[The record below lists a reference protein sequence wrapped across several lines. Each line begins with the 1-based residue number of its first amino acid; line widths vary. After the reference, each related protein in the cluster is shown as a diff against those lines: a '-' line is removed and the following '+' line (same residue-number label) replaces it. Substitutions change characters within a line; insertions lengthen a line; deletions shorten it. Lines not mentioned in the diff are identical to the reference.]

1 MKPRETARKGTAELG
16 LPPAASSSKT
26 SLRSKFNESAP
37 PAWFRSTKEVD
48 DDARSEADSVVS
60 EFRDDGPDSA
70 EASTAAAAIASSGSE
85 AAIVSPVSKKSNLE
99 LELPAIPH
107 RQRPD
112 VSPMS
117 ASRSSLGATSN
128 KSYEEEVQVSA
139 STAGEWVT
147 RLAAL
152 QEVAVEHSACA
163 GRIWDCLKDMFPEVD
178 VSTQQQLSMQA
189 EIFQELE
196 MSRQLLE
203 QHAQGLVGTDLAE
216 LRMIQAET
224 KRANDKLLR
233 MDKLYAKET
242 NALRTNLEKEVQVA
256 PKEDYE
262 PLLFLEPEERGCVL
276 TLIQEQLEV
285 RWCQRELFATRIG
298 AQQTRGT
305 GEMNDVIAKRRE
317 AYQSQ
322 RGAWSYGRKHGAM
335 FFFVDMVLCPFFAV
349 FTVLRLLG
357 NCIWSSFCAML
368 SCLMQPH
375 FFLGVLTAL
384 VLTAISSWLSC
395 VEAPDPSFAGLRLVC
410 NFDSPLASQAWDLL
424 KSTSSSFT
432 LSWLW
437 LLGIV
442 NELEHRIALFLLAGR
457 CPFRDVEEAQMA
469 CQSRADLLQVRH
481 ARDCGSLRKAYHDG
495 QRQVHPDLFHLQHPA
510 CSGEILQAQ
519 PDIALLTE
527 NPNLEFMM
535 NQKEYTKLQELFKK
549 ERHSTLERQVA
560 KLTQHLEEVTN
571 QVTLLEAENEKLQK
585 RLAQARRVSSS
596 SSIKSKE
603 RGVASP
609 MPRTIS
615 GASGSGEGVPRT
627 PRVGVSSPMPRAI
640 SGASGEGIRIS
651 SPMGKPKA
659 GRPKRGAKYSRPG
672 PEADDSDV

>member
-1 MKPRETARKGTAELG
+1 MKPRETTRKGTAELG
-16 LPPAASSSKT
+16 LPPATSSPKTSKT

-70 EASTAAAAIASSGSE
+70 EASTALVAIPSSGSE
-85 AAIVSPVSKKSNLE
+85 ATIISPVSKKSNLE
-99 LELPAIPH
+99 IELPAIPH

-117 ASRSSLGATSN
+117 ASRSSLGAASN

-163 GRIWDCLKDMFPEVD
+163 GRIWDCLKDMFPEVN
-178 VSTQQQLSMQA
+178 VLSQEQQLSMQA

-242 NALRTNLEKEVQVA
+242 NALRMTLEKEVQVA

-262 PLLFLEPEERGCVL
+262 PLIFLEPEERGCVL
-276 TLIQEQLEV
+276 TLIQEQL
-285 RWCQRELFATRIG
+285 Q
-298 AQQTRGT
+298 
-305 GEMNDVIAKRRE
+305 
-317 AYQSQ
+317 
-322 RGAWSYGRKHGAM
+322 
-335 FFFVDMVLCPFFAV
+335 
-349 FTVLRLLG
+349 
-357 NCIWSSFCAML
+357 
-368 SCLMQPH
+368 
-375 FFLGVLTAL
+375 
-384 VLTAISSWLSC
+384 
-395 VEAPDPSFAGLRLVC
+395 
-410 NFDSPLASQAWDLL
+410 
-424 KSTSSSFT
+424 
-432 LSWLW
+432 
-437 LLGIV
+437 
-442 NELEHRIALFLLAGR
+442 
-457 CPFRDVEEAQMA
+457 
-469 CQSRADLLQVRH
+469 
-481 ARDCGSLRKAYHDG
+481 
-495 QRQVHPDLFHLQHPA
+495 
-510 CSGEILQAQ
+510 
-519 PDIALLTE
+519 ALLTE
-527 NPNLEFMM
+527 NPSLEFRM

-549 ERHSTLERQVA
+549 ERLSSLERQVA

-585 RLAQARRVSSS
+585 RLVQARRASSS
-596 SSIKSKE
+596 SSVRSKQD
-603 RGVASP
+603 RS
-609 MPRTIS
+609 TS
-615 GASGSGEGVPRT
+615 
-627 PRVGVSSPMPRAI
+627 GVSSPMP
-640 SGASGEGIRIS
+640 GASGEGMRIS
-651 SPMGKPKA
+651 TPVGKPKA

-672 PEADDSDV
+672 PEADDSDA

>member
-16 LPPAASSSKT
+16 LPPAASSSSKT

-70 EASTAAAAIASSGSE
+70 EASTAAVAIASSGSE

-233 MDKLYAKET
+233 MDKLYAKEK

-276 TLIQEQLEV
+276 TLIQEQLE
-285 RWCQRELFATRIG
+285 
-298 AQQTRGT
+298 
-305 GEMNDVIAKRRE
+305 
-317 AYQSQ
+317 
-322 RGAWSYGRKHGAM
+322 
-335 FFFVDMVLCPFFAV
+335 
-349 FTVLRLLG
+349 
-357 NCIWSSFCAML
+357 
-368 SCLMQPH
+368 
-375 FFLGVLTAL
+375 
-384 VLTAISSWLSC
+384 
-395 VEAPDPSFAGLRLVC
+395 
-410 NFDSPLASQAWDLL
+410 
-424 KSTSSSFT
+424 
-432 LSWLW
+432 
-437 LLGIV
+437 
-442 NELEHRIALFLLAGR
+442 
-457 CPFRDVEEAQMA
+457 
-469 CQSRADLLQVRH
+469 
-481 ARDCGSLRKAYHDG
+481 
-495 QRQVHPDLFHLQHPA
+495 
-510 CSGEILQAQ
+510 
-519 PDIALLTE
+519 ALLTE

-603 RGVASP
+603 RGVPSP

-627 PRVGVSSPMPRAI
+627 PGVGVSSPMPRAI

-651 SPMGKPKA
+651 SPAGKPKA

>member
-1 MKPRETARKGTAELG
+1 
-16 LPPAASSSKT
+16 
-26 SLRSKFNESAP
+26 LRSKYNESAP
-37 PAWFRSTKEVD
+37 PAWFRSTKKEVD

-70 EASTAAAAIASSGSE
+70 EASTAAVAIASSGSE

-163 GRIWDCLKDMFPEVD
+163 GRIWDCLKDMFPEVN
-178 VSTQQQLSMQA
+178 VLTQEQQLSMQA
-189 EIFQELE
+189 DIFQELE

-242 NALRTNLEKEVQVA
+242 NALRTTLEKEVQVA

-262 PLLFLEPEERGCVL
+262 PLMFLEPEERGCVL
-276 TLIQEQLEV
+276 TLIQEQLE
-285 RWCQRELFATRIG
+285 
-298 AQQTRGT
+298 
-305 GEMNDVIAKRRE
+305 
-317 AYQSQ
+317 
-322 RGAWSYGRKHGAM
+322 
-335 FFFVDMVLCPFFAV
+335 
-349 FTVLRLLG
+349 
-357 NCIWSSFCAML
+357 
-368 SCLMQPH
+368 
-375 FFLGVLTAL
+375 
-384 VLTAISSWLSC
+384 
-395 VEAPDPSFAGLRLVC
+395 
-410 NFDSPLASQAWDLL
+410 
-424 KSTSSSFT
+424 
-432 LSWLW
+432 
-437 LLGIV
+437 
-442 NELEHRIALFLLAGR
+442 
-457 CPFRDVEEAQMA
+457 
-469 CQSRADLLQVRH
+469 
-481 ARDCGSLRKAYHDG
+481 
-495 QRQVHPDLFHLQHPA
+495 
-510 CSGEILQAQ
+510 
-519 PDIALLTE
+519 ALLTE

-549 ERHSTLERQVA
+549 ERLSSLERQVV

-585 RLAQARRVSSS
+585 RLEQARRASSS
-596 SSIKSKE
+596 SSIRSKE
-603 RGVASP
+603 RGVASPVPRTISGASGEGVRSP

-615 GASGSGEGVPRT
+615 GASGEGVR
-627 PRVGVSSPMPRAI
+627 SPMPRAI